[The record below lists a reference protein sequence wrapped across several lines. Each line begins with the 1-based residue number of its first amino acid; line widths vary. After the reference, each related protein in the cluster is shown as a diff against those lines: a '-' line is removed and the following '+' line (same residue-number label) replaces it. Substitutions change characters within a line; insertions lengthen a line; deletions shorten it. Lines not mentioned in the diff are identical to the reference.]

1 MIFPRKALRECC
13 INALCHRRYDV
24 AGSSVGVAIYDDRI
38 EVESYGALPETM
50 TIEDLLGTHRSE
62 PRNRLIADTLYKT
75 CLLENWG
82 RGIDLMRTECV
93 RVGQPEP
100 EFVNEPRFFVVR
112 FKFSRPLNT
121 VAGEQVSEQVR
132 NLVLLLDGKELSLKE
147 IMDSLGK
154 KSREYVRSHYIK
166 TALEA
171 GYISALFPNSPNTP
185 KQKYHLTDKGNR
197 LRAILKQGELNEK
210 IVIRDSG

>member
-1 MIFPRKALRECC
+1 
-13 INALCHRRYDV
+13 
-24 AGSSVGVAIYDDRI
+24 
-38 EVESYGALPETM
+38 M

-82 RGIDLMRTECV
+82 RGISLMRTECA
-93 RVGQPEP
+93 RVGQPEA

-112 FKFSRPLNT
+112 FKFSLPLNA
-121 VAGEQVSEQVR
+121 VVSKQVSKQAQT
-132 NLVLLLDGKELSLKE
+132 LVLLLDGKELSLKN

-171 GYISALFPNSPNTP
+171 GYISALFPDSPNTP
-185 KQKYHLTDKGNR
+185 KQKYRLTDKGKQ
-197 LRAILKQGELNEK
+197 LLIILKQEK
-210 IVIRDSG
+210 LK